1 MFARSLGLFALV
13 TVVSALG
20 AAPARAAEAVKSAVA
35 ARVIFAIPYWIAER
49 KGYFKDE
56 GIDASLAVGLTSSEI
71 TAQTRAGALQITFGG
86 PDATLI
92 DATKGGSMRIVAGVV
107 RRPPL
112 WLIAKSSIKSFADL
126 RGANIG
132 VLSLTEGSS
141 KLLLKMARAEG
152 LAPGDLKITAVGG
165 APTRWN
171 LLKAGKIDAGM
182 QPLPLNYE
190 AEAAGFNDLG
200 WAGKYEPEWQF
211 ITVNAS
217 AEWAKQ
223 NPKTTTGFIRA
234 LLRGQ
239 AFIASNPAEAAQI
252 AADELKSQVSL
263 TARSL
268 SAAVQLGIFDPR
280 LDVSEIGLQRVF
292 ENMQGEGAIP
302 ANRQFDL
309 GQVFVP
315 DYLRAAQRSLAVK

>member
-1 MFARSLGLFALV
+1 M
-13 TVVSALG
+13 
-20 AAPARAAEAVKSAVA
+20 K
-35 ARVIFAIPYWIAER
+35 
-49 KGYFKDE
+49 
-56 GIDASLAVGLTSSEI
+56 
-71 TAQTRAGALQITFGG
+71 GG
-86 PDATLI
+86 PL
-92 DATKGGSMRIVAGVV
+92 RILAGVV

-112 WLIAKSSIKSFADL
+112 WLIAKPSIRSFADL

-141 KLLLKMARAEG
+141 KLLLKMTRTEG
-152 LAPGDLKITAVGG
+152 LAPSDIKLTAVGG

-217 AEWAKQ
+217 AAWTSRNAK
-223 NPKTTTGFIRA
+223 TATGFIRA

-239 AFIASNPAEAAQI
+239 AFIASNPGEAAQI
-252 AADELKSQVSL
+252 AAHELKSPVDL
-263 TARSL
+263 VARSL
-268 SAAVQLGIFDPR
+268 ETATKLGILDPR
-280 LDVSEIGLQRVF
+280 LDVSDIGLQRIF
-292 ENMQGEGAIP
+292 ENMKGEGAIP
-302 ANRQFDL
+302 ADAPFNL
-309 GQVFVP
+309 GGVFAS
-315 DYLRAAQRSLAVK
+315 DHLREAQRSLAVR